1 MEGTES
7 WEGMGSADCRT
18 SVPLIVSENTAAYLG
33 KNKKDTNKEM
43 SMPASAAQ
51 VLKLEQEM
59 FISVHFKDEGN
70 KTA

>member
-1 MEGTES
+1 M
-7 WEGMGSADCRT
+7 
-18 SVPLIVSENTAAYLG
+18 PLIVSENTAAYLG